1 MNMLFEQSTY
11 TDPAKRREYHRQRY
25 LANRDKVLAEA
36 NARKRALKVLGEP
49 QKTIT
54 EVGLED
60 ADRVPD
66 SRPIIDRERR
76 DNLEAIKLRLIWAS
90 SGIGYESTV
99 ARMAISVLR
108 FVEGDGG
115 KRWTDQ
121 SIRFLHRRLCL
132 AEGLTQEQ
140 FDHAREAISR
150 ELFVPL

>member
-1 MNMLFEQSTY
+1 MFTLTNKTY
-11 TDPAKRREYHRQRY
+11 ADPSKRREYHRQRY

-36 NARKRALKVLGEP
+36 NARNRALRVLEP

-66 SRPIIDRERR
+66 IRPIIDRERR
-76 DNLEAIKLRLIWAS
+76 DNLEGIRLRLIWAS
-90 SGIGYESTV
+90 SAGGDEGAV
-99 ARMAISVLR
+99 AKAAVAVIR
-108 FVEGDGG
+108 FVESGEAR
-115 KRWTDQ
+115 KWTDQ

-132 AEGLTQEQ
+132 AEGMSEAR
-140 FDHAREAISR
+140 FNHAREAISR

>member
-1 MNMLFEQSTY
+1 MFTLTNKTY

-36 NARKRALKVLGEP
+36 NARKRALRVMGEP

-66 SRPIIDRERR
+66 IRPVIERERR
-76 DNLEAIKLRLIWAS
+76 DNLEGIRLRLIWAS
-90 SGIGYESTV
+90 SAGGDEGLC
-99 ARMAISVLR
+99 ARMAVSVIR
-108 FVEGDGG
+108 FVESGQAR
-115 KRWTDQ
+115 KWTDQ
-121 SIRFLHRRLCL
+121 AIRFLHRRLCL
-132 AEGLTQEQ
+132 AEGMSEAR
-140 FDHAREAISR
+140 FNHAREAISR